1 MDVQKL
7 ETLDDDFVF
16 NFLIAGFTTASPQLT
31 FVWLLEYESRV
42 EAMRFLVRRALVY
55 ASVN

>member
-7 ETLDDDFVF
+7 ETVDDDFVL
-16 NFLIAGFTTASPQLT
+16 NFLIAGCKTASPQLT
-31 FVWLLEYESRV
+31 FVCLSEYESRV